1 MDLTYSLSIEKAV
14 LSSIIF
20 NPDEIY
26 SVVQILNVDDFFLK
40 AHQDIYQI
48 MLELHNEDM
57 PIDEDFIRRRS
68 SGKDF
73 NDVILIDILSSNPI
87 TNVEAYCIEIKED
100 SKLRKIQDISKKI
113 PKYLSEN
120 LKSDDVLY
128 SIQKD
133 IEIIENQNLIN
144 VMSTKGLI
152 LEVIKDMKIA
162 TENGSKIVGQSSGL
176 KALDNIIGAFEDGD
190 LIIIAARP
198 SLGKTSIIST
208 FAIQA
213 LLDKQ
218 GVLIESLE
226 MPAKKIMMRLIATKS
241 EENLSDLKKG
251 LVKNKEAF
259 NNAIDFFE
267 SSELFIHDK
276 SYPTLTELQSRIKAT
291 LRKNPNIKNVFVDH
305 TGKIQLLGKTRED
318 IEIGQISAMLKKIA
332 RDYKIR
338 VFLLQQLN
346 RSVESRDN
354 KRPILSDLKNSG
366 NIEEDADI
374 VLGLYRDSY
383 YKKDKKKDQAENID
397 NNEDSAEIIVLKN
410 RDGRI
415 GTAHVAFDGKCTKFM
430 DKKENNPLIVEF
442 EK

>member
-162 TENGSKIVGQSSGL
+162 TENGSKIVGQSW
-176 KALDNIIGAFEDGD
+176 D
-190 LIIIAARP
+190 
-198 SLGKTSIIST
+198 
-208 FAIQA
+208 
-213 LLDKQ
+213 
-218 GVLIESLE
+218 
-226 MPAKKIMMRLIATKS
+226 
-241 EENLSDLKKG
+241 
-251 LVKNKEAF
+251 
-259 NNAIDFFE
+259 
-267 SSELFIHDK
+267 
-276 SYPTLTELQSRIKAT
+276 
-291 LRKNPNIKNVFVDH
+291 
-305 TGKIQLLGKTRED
+305 
-318 IEIGQISAMLKKIA
+318 
-332 RDYKIR
+332 
-338 VFLLQQLN
+338 
-346 RSVESRDN
+346 
-354 KRPILSDLKNSG
+354 
-366 NIEEDADI
+366 
-374 VLGLYRDSY
+374 
-383 YKKDKKKDQAENID
+383 
-397 NNEDSAEIIVLKN
+397 
-410 RDGRI
+410 
-415 GTAHVAFDGKCTKFM
+415 
-430 DKKENNPLIVEF
+430 
-442 EK
+442 

>member
-1 MDLTYSLSIEKAV
+1 MDLTHSISIEKAI

-26 SVVQILNVDDFFLK
+26 SVATILEIDDFYLT
-40 AHQDIYQI
+40 AHQDIYKV

-57 PIDEDFIRRRS
+57 PIDEDFIRRRAA
-68 SGKDF
+68 GKDF

-144 VMSTKGLI
+144 VVSTKGLI
-152 LEVIKDMKIA
+152 SEVIKDMKIA
-162 TENGSKIVGQSSGL
+162 AENGSKIVGQSSGL

-218 GVLIESLE
+218 GVLVESLE

-241 EENLSDLKKG
+241 EENLYANVNAGTILKG
-251 LVKNKEAF
+251 LN
-259 NNAIDFFE
+259 DF
-267 SSELFIHDK
+267 K
-276 SYPTLTELQSRIKAT
+276 
-291 LRKNPNIKNVFVDH
+291 
-305 TGKIQLLGKTRED
+305 
-318 IEIGQISAMLKKIA
+318 
-332 RDYKIR
+332 
-338 VFLLQQLN
+338 
-346 RSVESRDN
+346 
-354 KRPILSDLKNSG
+354 
-366 NIEEDADI
+366 
-374 VLGLYRDSY
+374 
-383 YKKDKKKDQAENID
+383 
-397 NNEDSAEIIVLKN
+397 
-410 RDGRI
+410 
-415 GTAHVAFDGKCTKFM
+415 
-430 DKKENNPLIVEF
+430 
-442 EK
+442 